1 MDFRLC
7 VSRTYF
13 HFCVRKDFRHYFRR
27 IERIMKEKRFI
38 LTQERDDFINIINCY
53 YIIDML
59 YR

>member
-1 MDFRLC
+1 MDCRLC

-13 HFCVRKDFRHYFRR
+13 HFCVRKDFRR